1 MKEVDY
7 LTKKEYIFDDNDE
20 HLLPSITVLGEK
32 FTEAFYD
39 NHSYKVPHH
48 IFKT

>member
-1 MKEVDY
+1 MKLIEEVDY

-20 HLLPSITVLGEK
+20 HLLPSVTVLGEK
-32 FTEAFYD
+32 LAQ
-39 NHSYKVPHH
+39 SGLKVPFH